1 MRADLKPLVQ
11 QTLVITGASS
21 GIGLATAQEA
31 VKQGA
36 AVVLA
41 ARNEEA
47 LHQVARELRSQGGR
61 VAVCAADVA
70 QEADVERIA
79 ETALREFGGFD
90 TWVNDAAAATFGTL
104 EETPIT
110 DHRRA
115 FDVNYFGLVKGSLV
129 AARHL
134 RQRGGGAIINLG
146 SVLSDR
152 AVIDQGPY
160 CATKHAI
167 RAFTDVLRM
176 ELERDGARV
185 AVTLIKPGSMH
196 TPYPEHAR
204 SYVDQPMRVPPIVY
218 DPRLVADAILFAAEH
233 PRRTLVIGGNGL
245 MISILGQVAPRLTDL
260 VMEAIGRPA
269 QVKPQDPGDPAKRDN
284 LYEPRP
290 DGVVDG
296 GQDVYVRRQS
306 LLLAAQKRPVATAAV
321 LSAVGC
327 LTWIALSSGRRRS
340 PPQRHE
346 ALARGATRPAQNM
359 AQGAFV
365 PQLRREGAAA
375 LAVPLL
381 AEAGR

>member
-1 MRADLKPLVQ
+1 MRANLRPLAH
-11 QTLVITGASS
+11 QTVVITGASS

-31 VKQGA
+31 VRRGG

-47 LHQVARELRSQGGR
+47 LHQVARELQAQGGR
-61 VAVCAADVA
+61 VAVCVADVT

-104 EETPIT
+104 EETPLE

-129 AARHL
+129 AAHHL

-176 ELERDGARV
+176 ELERDGAGIS
-185 AVTLIKPGSMH
+185 VTLIKPASMH

-204 SYVDQPMRVPPIVY
+204 SYVDQPMRVPPLVY

-233 PRRTLVIGGNGL
+233 PRRTLVVGGNGL
-245 MISILGQVAPRLTDL
+245 MISLMGQVAPRLTDL

-269 QVKPQDPGDPAKRDN
+269 QVKPHDPGDPAKRDN

-290 DGVVDG
+290 DGVIDG

-306 LLLAAQKRPVATAAV
+306 LLLEAQKRPVVTTAV
-321 LSAVGC
+321 LGAIGC
-327 LTWIALSSGRRRS
+327 LAWAALSNSRRHSAPHQRAG
-340 PPQRHE
+340 RHE
-346 ALARGATRPAQNM
+346 AISPPAPAARHRTI
-359 AQGAFV
+359 
-365 PQLRREGAAA
+365 
-375 LAVPLL
+375 
-381 AEAGR
+381 